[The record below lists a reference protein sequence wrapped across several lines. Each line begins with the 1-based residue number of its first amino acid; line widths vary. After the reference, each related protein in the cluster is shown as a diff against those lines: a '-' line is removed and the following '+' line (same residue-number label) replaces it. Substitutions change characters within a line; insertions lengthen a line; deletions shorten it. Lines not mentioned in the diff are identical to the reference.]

1 MCPEALCAR
10 SLAIIPCSVGVLR
23 DPRLFNRNNIDQQS
37 SIFLSLVSSF
47 EMHRLPILLLSLI
60 PYHLTVFALT
70 LPLTTPN
77 LTAESTPSNVLTN
90 SEPHCASEAPTTS
103 LLPLS
108 PDCTRAIRSLP
119 QSPYIGIFHL
129 GGAAT
134 IWRLPDSRSYDTCT
148 VFVTLN
154 ADFDSDL
161 GSWVGIADAAFKLL
175 LACRLPFEEGGE
187 QRTGGWIAAGAENG
201 LVVELRRSSF
211 GEGDGT
217 GVGMQGAVGV
227 D

>member
-1 MCPEALCAR
+1 
-10 SLAIIPCSVGVLR
+10 
-23 DPRLFNRNNIDQQS
+23 
-37 SIFLSLVSSF
+37 
-47 EMHRLPILLLSLI
+47 MHRLPILLLSLI
-60 PYHLTVFALT
+60 PYHFTVFALT
-70 LPLTTPN
+70 LPLTITN
-77 LTAESTPSNVLTN
+77 LTAGSTHLNVLTS
-90 SEPHCASEAPTTS
+90 SEPHCASRTSTTT

-108 PDCTRAIRSLP
+108 PDCTQAIRSLP
-119 QSPYIGIFHL
+119 HSPYIGTFHL

-154 ADFDSDL
+154 ADFDSEI

-201 LVVELRRSSF
+201 LVVQLRRASF
-211 GEGDGT
+211 GEGNGT
-217 GVGMQGAVGV
+217 GWGVQEGMNAVGV
-227 D
+227 E